1 MPGTILYFE
10 KNFHIFILLVCLL
23 FTCPVFARTKNTEPQ
38 KHIEYMNIEWWERFN
53 DENLTNNLLKVYEKN
68 YDLKNTALKV
78 KENEQLVKMQFA
90 NELPSLSLSGDL
102 SRDLRGPYQQFGNMR
117 IPTYSQYNYL
127 LPITAAYEVDIWG
140 SNRLK
145 TKSVKQELEIMKQ
158 AERATYIALTS
169 DFASDYFNL
178 IKADEFLAIQDKL
191 IETQQGIVSKT
202 KDKYEIGLC
211 SINEL
216 LAEEKMLTT
225 LKEEKNNHI
234 KTQETLINSLRV
246 YLADAADNITRNN
259 YEKISLIKG
268 IPAEYST
275 DIIENRPDYL
285 QQEYNIKRIG
295 FDVRVAKREFLPKF
309 VIYGQIG
316 LNAYHLDTLFNSVSQ
331 FFNAGIL
338 PSMDLFSGGR
348 KLALLRFRKLEYEE
362 ALNNY
367 QKTILEGIKE
377 INTGLAE
384 YKTATD
390 NYEETLNRLKLQD
403 EMYKLMKDKHTIGA
417 SSDLGVL
424 FAEEAYLMVKKEEVS
439 NKINSL
445 IAAIGLY
452 KAAGGVDLYMINSNL

>member
-1 MPGTILYFE
+1 M
-10 KNFHIFILLVCLL
+10 KKFHIIILLICFILSQ
-23 FTCPVFARTKNTEPQ
+23 PAFARNKNTEPQ
-38 KHIEYMNIEWWERFN
+38 KHIEYMNIEWWEKFN

-68 YDLKNTALKV
+68 YDLKNAALKV

-102 SRDLRGPYQQFGNMR
+102 SRDLRGPYQQYGNMR

-169 DFASDYFNL
+169 DFVSDYFNL
-178 IKADEFLAIQDKL
+178 IKTDKFLDIQNEL
-191 IETQQGIVSKT
+191 IETQTGIVSKT
-202 KDKYEIGLC
+202 KDKYEIRLC

-225 LKEEKNNHI
+225 FKEEINNHL

-246 YLADAADNITRNN
+246 YLTDSTDNIARNS
-259 YEKISLIKG
+259 YDKISLIQG
-268 IPAEYST
+268 IPTEYNT
-275 DIIENRPDYL
+275 DIIVNRPDYI
-285 QQEYNIKRIG
+285 QEEDNIKRIG

-316 LNAYHLDTLFNSVSQ
+316 LNAYHLDTLFNSASQ
-331 FFNAGIL
+331 FFNAGVM
-338 PSMDLFSGGR
+338 PSLDLFSGGR

-362 ALNNY
+362 ALNSY
-367 QKTILEGIKE
+367 QKTILECIKE
-377 INTGLAE
+377 INSGLVD
-384 YKTATD
+384 YKTALE
-390 NYEETLNRLKLQD
+390 NYEEAKNRLNVQD
-403 EMYKLMKDKHTIGA
+403 EIYNLMQDKHTIGA
-417 SSDLGVL
+417 SSDLDIL
-424 FAEEAYLMVKKEEVS
+424 YAKEAYLMVQKEEVS
-439 NKINSL
+439 DKINSL

-452 KAAGGVDLYMINSNL
+452 KATGGVDLYKINTNL